1 MGMNLFQLQKD
12 QPLDLSKLEHIT
24 DPDQYDA
31 VVHEAIRNQLKSGGL
46 ISPTDGITN
55 FQLEKPDTP
64 SWLGDMM
71 NRVLK
76 DNPDALDDPGSRDT
90 YLQRRFEF
98 ISSHE
103 GWRENTYRDSRNLRT
118 VGYGFNLEE
127 PTNRNLFKTS
137 LGKTDEDFDKLRNG
151 ETSLSKREG
160 RILFEASAGA
170 AEQKIS
176 NTFKDSNLK
185 GYERLALVS
194 LAYNHPALIGPNLT
208 KYVNT
213 GDKEAVLDEIR
224 NRSNLH
230 KSKGISNRRDLEARM
245 FGGMDPDDVEDSN
258 WSLASMLGISS
269 AEASTMKSSDELIE
283 QGRGLNVQ
291 QTQVS
296 DRNIPR
302 PKRKP
307 DAPKPAE
314 SKGSFLAGLIPSAI
328 RSLVSDVVGVDL
340 ETTRNEDYLG
350 EGEKEVLRSMTIQKI
365 QRSGRKSGYM
375 EYKDYDSKYAGVSF
389 SGTGSALYKLLTGDD
404 EYSIK
409 TTLGQFRYE
418 IDDRGHLIITDQ
430 YNFNDAK
437 KLQKE
442 NPTDADRAANLLQY
456 AGGITD
462 GSVGAY
468 GIVRRGAALWGSKE
482 GEGAKFKIDLGP
494 VSDQRF
500 QVASR

>member
-12 QPLDLSKLEHIT
+12 HPLDLSKLEHIT

-31 VVHEAIRNQLKSGGL
+31 VIHEAIRNQLKSGGL

-245 FGGMDPDDVEDSN
+245 FSGMDPDDVEDSN

-269 AEASTMKSSDELIE
+269 AEASTMKSSDQLIE

-296 DRNIPR
+296 DRSMPR

-307 DAPKPAE
+307 DAPKEPE
-314 SKGSFLAGLIPSAI
+314 KTGSWLAGILPAAVRSFANDMMG
-328 RSLVSDVVGVDL
+328 RSLED
-340 ETTRNEDYLG
+340 TRNEDWLSQG
-350 EGEKEVLRSMTIQKI
+350 EQTALREVTLRKI
-365 QRSGRKSGYM
+365 MATGKKSGAVDY
-375 EYKDYDSKYAGVSF
+375 EEFEGGIKDVAWNNQQEASGIVKRLFTDDQFSVKY
-389 SGTGSALYKLLTGDD
+389 
-404 EYSIK
+404 
-409 TTLGQFRYE
+409 TLGAYNYR

-430 YNFNDAK
+430 YNWNDAK
-437 KLQKE
+437 RLQKQ
-442 NPTDADRAANLLQY
+442 NPSFSDKVNNLQEYQKNPQVNSYGMMRRIGALF
-456 AGGITD
+456 
-462 GSVGAY
+462 GSVQGK
-468 GIVRRGAALWGSKE
+468 GPKWE
-482 GEGAKFKIDLGP
+482 MDLGP

-500 QVASR
+500 KAASR

>member
-12 QPLDLSKLEHIT
+12 HPLDLSKLEHIT

-55 FQLEKPDTP
+55 FQIEKPDTP

-151 ETSLSKREG
+151 EISLSKREG

-245 FGGMDPDDVEDSN
+245 FSGMDPDDVEDSN

-269 AEASTMKSSDELIE
+269 AEASTMKSSDQLIE

-296 DRNIPR
+296 DRSMPR

-307 DAPKPAE
+307 DAPKEPE
-314 SKGSFLAGLIPSAI
+314 KTGSWLAGILPAAVRSFANDMMG
-328 RSLVSDVVGVDL
+328 RSLED
-340 ETTRNEDYLG
+340 TRNEDWLSQG
-350 EGEKEVLRSMTIQKI
+350 EQTALREVTLRKI
-365 QRSGRKSGYM
+365 MATGKKSGAVDY
-375 EYKDYDSKYAGVSF
+375 EEFEGGIKDVAWNNQQEASGIVKRLFTDDQFSVKY
-389 SGTGSALYKLLTGDD
+389 
-404 EYSIK
+404 
-409 TTLGQFRYE
+409 TLGAYNYR

-430 YNFNDAK
+430 YNWNDAK
-437 KLQKE
+437 RLQKQ
-442 NPTDADRAANLLQY
+442 NPSFLDKVDNLQEYRKNPQVNSYGMMRRIGALF
-456 AGGITD
+456 
-462 GSVGAY
+462 GSVQGK
-468 GIVRRGAALWGSKE
+468 GPKWE
-482 GEGAKFKIDLGP
+482 MDLGP

-500 QVASR
+500 KAASR

>member
-12 QPLDLSKLEHIT
+12 HPLDLSKLEHIT

-55 FQLEKPDTP
+55 FQIEKPDTP

-151 ETSLSKREG
+151 EISLSKREG

-245 FGGMDPDDVEDSN
+245 FSGMDPDDVEDSN

-269 AEASTMKSSDELIE
+269 AEASTMKSSDQLIK

-296 DRNIPR
+296 DRSMPR

-307 DAPKPAE
+307 DAPKEPE
-314 SKGSFLAGLIPSAI
+314 KTGSWLAGILPAAVRSFANDMMG
-328 RSLVSDVVGVDL
+328 RSL
-340 ETTRNEDYLG
+340 EETRNEDWLSQG
-350 EGEKEVLRSMTIQKI
+350 EQTALREVTLRKI
-365 QRSGRKSGYM
+365 IATGKKSGAVDY
-375 EYKDYDSKYAGVSF
+375 EEFEGGIKDVAWNNQQEASGIVKRLFTDDQFSVKY
-389 SGTGSALYKLLTGDD
+389 
-404 EYSIK
+404 
-409 TTLGQFRYE
+409 TLGAYNYR

-430 YNFNDAK
+430 YNWNDAK
-437 KLQKE
+437 RLQKQ
-442 NPTDADRAANLLQY
+442 NPSFLDKVNNLQEYQKNPQVNSYGMMRRIGALF
-456 AGGITD
+456 
-462 GSVGAY
+462 GSVQGK
-468 GIVRRGAALWGSKE
+468 GPKWE
-482 GEGAKFKIDLGP
+482 MDLGP

-500 QVASR
+500 KAASR

>member
-12 QPLDLSKLEHIT
+12 HPLDLSKLEHIT

-55 FQLEKPDTP
+55 FQIEKPDTP

-151 ETSLSKREG
+151 EISLSKREG

-245 FGGMDPDDVEDSN
+245 FSGMDPDDVEDSN

-269 AEASTMKSSDELIE
+269 AEASTMKSSDQLIK

-296 DRNIPR
+296 DRSMPR

-307 DAPKPAE
+307 DAPKEPE
-314 SKGSFLAGLIPSAI
+314 KTGSWLAGILPAAVRSFANDMMG
-328 RSLVSDVVGVDL
+328 RSLED
-340 ETTRNEDYLG
+340 TRNEDWLSQG
-350 EGEKEVLRSMTIQKI
+350 EQTALREVTLRKI
-365 QRSGRKSGYM
+365 MATGKKSGAVDY
-375 EYKDYDSKYAGVSF
+375 EEFEGGIKDVAWNNQQEASGIVKRLFTDDQFSVKY
-389 SGTGSALYKLLTGDD
+389 
-404 EYSIK
+404 
-409 TTLGQFRYE
+409 TLGAYNYR

-430 YNFNDAK
+430 YNWNDAK
-437 KLQKE
+437 RLQKQ
-442 NPTDADRAANLLQY
+442 NPSFLDKVDNLQEYRKNPQVNSYGMMRRIGALF
-456 AGGITD
+456 
-462 GSVGAY
+462 GSVQGK
-468 GIVRRGAALWGSKE
+468 GPKWE
-482 GEGAKFKIDLGP
+482 MDLGP

-500 QVASR
+500 KAASR